1 MTPFGLRKRLKQALG
16 VSNERA
22 EIVTFPVTYVLPDG
36 TEQVVHAEERYNLL
50 MASEQL
56 PAPISTGR
64 RAGGPCPDGRCG
76 SCHVHVLDATG
87 LTPQKDFEQTTLSEA
102 SQGQPHEGRGRDP
115 YEVTPQSR
123 LACHTKIVGPGA
135 RVGVLA
141 LMDYAD
147 IEGEVD

>member
-36 TEQVVHAEERYNLL
+36 SEQVVHAEERYNLL

-56 PAPISTGR
+56 PSPISTGR

-76 SCHVHVLDATG
+76 SCHVHVLDDTG
-87 LTPQKDFEQTTLSEA
+87 LTPQKDFEQQTLSEA
-102 SQGQPHEGRGRDP
+102 SQGTPHEGRPREG
-115 YEVTPQSR
+115 YEVSPQSR
-123 LACHTKIVGPGA
+123 LACHTKIVGPGS
-135 RVGVLA
+135 RVKVLA
-141 LMDYAD
+141 LMDYGAIQGDAD
-147 IEGEVD
+147 